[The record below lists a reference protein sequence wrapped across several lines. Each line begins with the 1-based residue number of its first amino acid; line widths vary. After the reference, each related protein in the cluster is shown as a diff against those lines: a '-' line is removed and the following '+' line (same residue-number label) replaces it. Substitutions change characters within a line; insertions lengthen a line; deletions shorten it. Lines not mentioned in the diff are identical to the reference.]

1 MLAEIPFLVL
11 IAGAALGG
19 LWISNILFD
28 LKVPHYVSRKIGHSA
43 GGLGFLLCA
52 LLFSSGWWTLI
63 LAAIFAI
70 MLGGARYVRPQT
82 FRGVGGSGRPREV
95 MAEVWFP
102 LASMPVIG
110 VGWIWLD
117 KPLVAISC
125 LLFMAWGDMITG
137 ICRSQVYG
145 RPVKGL
151 WGSVA
156 MLTTCLVIAWAFI
169 QPFWVGA
176 VAALV
181 ATGTEWACGDVSK
194 IRWLRWADDNLMIPL
209 TSCATVFGMLALVG
223 GVP

>member
-1 MLAEIPFLVL
+1 MLAEVPFVVL
-11 IAGAALGG
+11 IAGAGMVG
-19 LWISNILFD
+19 LLISNVLFD
-28 LKVPHYVSRKIGHSA
+28 LKVPHYISRKIGHSA

-52 LLFSSGWWTLI
+52 LLFSSGWWPLI
-63 LAAIFAI
+63 IATVFAI
-70 MLGGARYVRPQT
+70 MLGGARYIRPQT
-82 FRGVGGSGRPREV
+82 FRGVGGAGRPQEV

-102 LASMPVIG
+102 LASLPVIG
-110 VGWIWLD
+110 VGWLWLD

-137 ICRSQVYG
+137 IVRSQVYG

-156 MLTTCLVIAWAFI
+156 MLATCLVIAGAFI
-169 QPFWVGA
+169 QPFWVGV

-181 ATGTEWACGDVSK
+181 ATITEWACGDVGIIK
-194 IRWLRWADDNLMIPL
+194 CLDDNLMIPL
-209 TSCATVFGMLALVG
+209 TSCATVFGILALIG